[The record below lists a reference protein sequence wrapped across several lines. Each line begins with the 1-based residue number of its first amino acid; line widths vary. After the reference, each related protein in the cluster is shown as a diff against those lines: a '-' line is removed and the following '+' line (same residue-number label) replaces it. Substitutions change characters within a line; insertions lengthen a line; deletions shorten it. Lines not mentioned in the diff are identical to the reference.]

1 MNLSIIIE
9 IFSMFKTLI
18 TKYIEDLNLFNLK
31 QFSKILMGPKN
42 RCMNLDEIY
51 KLDRDYDAI
60 INFGELKVDKKL
72 LSYFNNLKIVCN
84 LSIGIDNLNLNLMK
98 SKNVFAVN
106 CENVYTNGTADF
118 TMGLILSITRKIN
131 SAAQYTK
138 LGKWKNFNPGEW
150 DGLELNNKVL
160 GVLGYGKIG
169 KSVAKRAKSFGM
181 KIIFNNRTDKNNKN
195 YRSLNNLLK
204 ESDILTIHVSL
215 NKDSINLIN
224 RNNIHYMKENSF
236 LINMS
241 RGKVIEENALIES
254 LTNNKIQGAA
264 LDVFSNEPNIP
275 SQLIDL
281 NNVILTPHI
290 GGGTING
297 RLSALKLVEDN
308 IIKVI
313 KNKIPPNKI

>member
-1 MNLSIIIE
+1 
-9 IFSMFKTLI
+9 
-18 TKYIEDLNLFNLK
+18 
-31 QFSKILMGPKN
+31 
-42 RCMNLDEIY
+42 
-51 KLDRDYDAI
+51 
-60 INFGELKVDKKL
+60 
-72 LSYFNNLKIVCN
+72 
-84 LSIGIDNLNLNLMK
+84 
-98 SKNVFAVN
+98 
-106 CENVYTNGTADF
+106 
-118 TMGLILSITRKIN
+118 MGLILSITRKIN
-131 SAAQYTK
+131 SASQYTK

-181 KIIFNNRTDKNNKN
+181 KIIFNNRTDRNNKN

-264 LDVFSNEPNIP
+264 LDVFSNEPIIP

-297 RLSALKLVEDN
+297 RLSALKLVENN

-313 KNKIPPNKI
+313 NNKIPPNKI

>member
-1 MNLSIIIE
+1 M
-9 IFSMFKTLI
+9 
-18 TKYIEDLNLFNLK
+18 
-31 QFSKILMGPKN
+31 
-42 RCMNLDEIY
+42 
-51 KLDRDYDAI
+51 
-60 INFGELKVDKKL
+60 
-72 LSYFNNLKIVCN
+72 
-84 LSIGIDNLNLNLMK
+84 
-98 SKNVFAVN
+98 
-106 CENVYTNGTADF
+106 
-118 TMGLILSITRKIN
+118 
-131 SAAQYTK
+131 
-138 LGKWKNFNPGEW
+138 
-150 DGLELNNKVL
+150 L

-181 KIIFNNRTDKNNKN
+181 KIIFNNRTDRNNKN